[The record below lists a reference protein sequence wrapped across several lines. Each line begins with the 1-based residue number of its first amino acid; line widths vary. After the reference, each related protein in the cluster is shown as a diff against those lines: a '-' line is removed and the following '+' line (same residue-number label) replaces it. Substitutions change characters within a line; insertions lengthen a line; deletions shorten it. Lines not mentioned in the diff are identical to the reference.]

1 MVFDIGTI
9 PRIKRKY
16 LKENLIDNTFKENF
30 IDNIHRIGRKCFKG
44 NFIDNTVSPRMSL
57 VEILMITNQGY

>member
-16 LKENLIDNTFKENF
+16 FKGNLIENTFKENF
-30 IDNIHRIGRKCFKG
+30 IYNIPRIGRKCFKG
-44 NFIDNTVSPRMSL
+44 IFKENF
-57 VEILMITNQGY
+57 Y